1 MGFKL
6 DTSEFESALNS
17 YREATGKDAKDILN
31 KAALNFA
38 YRAAQ
43 FTVVETAA
51 QIQSD
56 LLKDPKILYALVSLS
71 LRKRGI
77 GTLAPAEFQKEV
89 AAFIQRRKGSARY
102 LRVGWAQAI
111 IDLGGSFRGSRLE
124 RGSHSFANP
133 ATVADLLATV
143 AWIVDETNEHKAET
157 AEDKVWPVLQEALD
171 FVADDMQTYA
181 NEKLAKTAA
190 AHSA

>member
-1 MGFKL
+1 MGLKL
-6 DTSEFESALNS
+6 DTSDFESALNS
-17 YREATGKDAKDILN
+17 YQEATGKDAKDILN

-43 FTVVETAA
+43 FTVMETAA

-71 LRKRGI
+71 LKKRGI

-89 AAFIQRRKGSARY
+89 QAFIQRRKGSARY

-133 ATVADLLATV
+133 AVADLLATV

-171 FVADDMQTYA
+171 FVANDMETFAQD
-181 NEKLAKTAA
+181 KLAKTAA
-190 AHSA
+190 KYSA